1 MYLISGMYWDK
12 GERESNQDSLI
23 LEQVLTKRGRVVLAA
38 VCDGIGGLT
47 RGEVASG
54 FACEKLKEYFYR
66 ELLPMVMKG
75 RSRRA
80 IGKCFCRCLYESSE
94 GLKKYAKEEP
104 IGLGTTVSAVF
115 LWKKHYAT
123 VHLGDSRIYQIRRKK
138 IRQLTV
144 DHKQGKNRLTKCLS
158 SFPYQMPDIRYGRVR
173 NRTGF
178 LLCSDGFYHFPEKE
192 LLKSL
197 LSPAEINSESAISKR
212 LRELAVY
219 GMKRGEKD
227 NMAAIYLLCCRGL
240 FDERGKKKPYGRDDF
255 K

>member
-12 GERESNQDSLI
+12 GDRENNQDSLI
-23 LEQVLTKRGRVVLAA
+23 LEQVLTKRGRAVLAA
-38 VCDGIGGLT
+38 VCDGIGGLA

-54 FACEKLKEYFYR
+54 FACEKLKECFYR
-66 ELLPMVMKG
+66 DLLPMVIKG

-80 IGKCFCRCLYESSE
+80 VGKCFCRCLYESSE

-115 LWKKHYAT
+115 LWKKYYVT
-123 VHLGDSRIYQIRRKK
+123 VHLGDSRIYQIRKKK

-144 DHKQGKNRLTKCLS
+144 DHKREKNRLTKCLS
-158 SFPYQMPDIRYGRVR
+158 SFSYQIPDIRYGRVR

-178 LLCSDGFYHFPEKE
+178 LLCSDGFYHFSEKE
-192 LLKSL
+192 LMKSL
-197 LSPAEINSESAISKR
+197 LSPAEINSEQAISKR

-219 GMKRGEKD
+219 GVKRGEKD
-227 NMAAIYLLCCRGL
+227 NMTAIYLLCSRVAFG
-240 FDERGKKKPYGRDDF
+240 EGGKKKAIWKR
-255 K
+255 